1 MKAKEDGVVINC
13 DNQAKTIENT
23 TIDKTEI
30 AELRTKML
38 SLEKGFEELSKEN
51 QILKYGLSKSL
62 VRFFL
67 K

>member
-1 MKAKEDGVVINC
+1 MKAEEDGVVINC

-62 VRFFL
+62 VCFFL

>member
-1 MKAKEDGVVINC
+1 MKAEEDGVVINC